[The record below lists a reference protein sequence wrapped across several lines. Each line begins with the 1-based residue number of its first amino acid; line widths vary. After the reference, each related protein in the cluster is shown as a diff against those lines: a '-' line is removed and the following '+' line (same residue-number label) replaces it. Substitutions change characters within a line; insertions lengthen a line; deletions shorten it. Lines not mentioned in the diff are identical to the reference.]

1 MEVKLKF
8 LSYIFTNLLNLWV
21 MFSSSI
27 YTYMTCRVLR
37 PAPFKSDGPMME
49 IKMRPPWRQCISPKS
64 SCLMSHRYPNGPSIE
79 CSRSVAT
86 VPYAYRIVEILRGD
100 KQRRSRSPRKSNC
113 KSFSLEQSRLELRSV
128 L

>member
-49 IKMRPPWRQCISPKS
+49 IKMRPPWRQCISSKS
-64 SCLMSHRYPNGPSIE
+64 LMSHRYTNGPSIE

-113 KSFSLEQSRLELRSV
+113 KSFSLERSRLELRSV